1 MTAVLGA
8 HSQETA
14 RSDPAAARA
23 RPKLGRRRVS
33 KQFFTEARFVDALVV
48 LLYGAIAIVLDF
60 RYEVF
65 PPDAVFRMANGFY
78 VLYSRHPHLAAIGF
92 VWNPLTSVADMVPLL
107 FKDLW
112 HPLVSRDFAA
122 SLATVVAMTG
132 AVHQLRSMLQE
143 IGHRRTVRL
152 ILTALFAL
160 NPMILY
166 YSANGMSEA
175 LYLFTTLATARY
187 LRRWIVGDNEI
198 RSLVYAGSMLGLC
211 YLAREEGVAVGM
223 ASGLVVFA
231 VSANRNKQ
239 GAKRLRAGLTDAL
252 VYLTPFLTSFA
263 AWAFS
268 SFVITGSAF
277 EQFTS
282 QYGNS
287 AQIQEYGS
295 YYHLVKGHYL
305 MRLTHEVTALE
316 SMAPLLPVLIALA
329 VVVAIRRRRIEVL
342 IPLAIF
348 GGGLGFTLLS
358 YLDNTIFPWFR
369 FYILAVPLEVVLTGL
384 ILIPKHAQISFRVVP
399 HPCDRTSAPPH

>member
-1 MTAVLGA
+1 
-8 HSQETA
+8 
-14 RSDPAAARA
+14 
-23 RPKLGRRRVS
+23 
-33 KQFFTEARFVDALVV
+33 
-48 LLYGAIAIVLDF
+48 
-60 RYEVF
+60 
-65 PPDAVFRMANGFY
+65 MANGFY
-78 VLYSRHPHLAAIGF
+78 VLYSRQFHTSLRLGL
-92 VWNPLTSVADMVPLL
+92 VWNPLTSVTDMVPLL

-112 HPLVSRDFAA
+112 HPLVSRDVAA

-132 AVHQLRSMLQE
+132 GDQLRSMLQE
-143 IGHRRTVRL
+143 IGHSRTVRL
-152 ILTALFAL
+152 TLTALFAL

-211 YLAREEGVAVGM
+211 YLAREEGVAVSM
-223 ASGLVVFA
+223 ASGLVVIA
-231 VSANRNKQ
+231 VSVSRNKP
-239 GAKRLRAGLTDAL
+239 GANRLRAGLTDAL
-252 VYLTPFLTSFA
+252 VYLSPFLALFA

-305 MRLTHEVTALE
+305 MRLTHEATALE

-329 VVVAIRRRRIEVL
+329 VVIAIRRRSIEVL

-348 GGGLGFTLLS
+348 GGGIGFTLLS

-369 FYILAVPLEVVLTGL
+369 FYILAIPFEVVLTGL
-384 ILIPKHAQISFRVVP
+384 VLFPKTRAEVSSVAHTVRIRA
-399 HPCDRTSAPPH
+399 SAPPH